1 LGLLTLIRMGKIP
14 GFDVICSSCC
24 ILCGFF
30 WFLLVWLLRW
40 HCTSSHD
47 LSWLYTTYSLPFWLV
62 VIFVFGWILAYR
74 DMFPSIRHLH
84 SLISFYFLWILYSLL
99 DYISLVIAICSPI
112 HLLVIISCCPIESNF
127 IISHQHKLDWR
138 TWRSINVSLWISAT
152 DSGETDPVSH
162 PFPRFFFSSF
172 FVYVLRMA
180 WFQ

>member
-62 VIFVFGWILAYR
+62 VIFVFG
-74 DMFPSIRHLH
+74 
-84 SLISFYFLWILYSLL
+84 WILYSLL